1 MMKTY
6 KIVLLI
12 VSFMLIGCGGGATDN
27 PTTTEDNK
35 TIEIDSGINE
45 NNETEDNKTIEIDSG
60 INENNET
67 EDNETIEIDNGIN
80 ENNETEDNETIEDT
94 TPPQIILNGEA
105 NISMLQGDI
114 YNELGAVAEDNNIS
128 IPVDVYGFVDNSTL
142 GEYNI
147 TYSATDEAGNSASV
161 LRRVLVKARRTPY
174 NIVETIP
181 QNWYIR
187 LVAKDLT
194 REFKTEN
201 TQLGVLEGD
210 NIALKHSLKALAP
223 FGSSYLD
230 IVFPNPAGVA
240 SGEYKSSFYKSSDTL
255 ANVWN
260 FRVKTEKRDATIE
273 LGWRGVYVVT
283 PYDDEYNRTRY
294 KEKLSSTNPLIEYMK
309 LIDMTTGEEIPAVFD
324 GRLQKYQFSMDG
336 ATTKDFQWV
345 VDDYIVDINISNRTP
360 RLSSRRARVVATP
373 TEVEPF
379 DIHRVPRSE
388 TFDRYT
394 R

>member
-6 KIVLLI
+6 KIGLLI

-27 PTTTEDNK
+27 STTTE
-35 TIEIDSGINE
+35 E
-45 NNETEDNKTIEIDSG
+45 NLTIEIDSG

-67 EDNETIEIDNGIN
+67 EDNETIE
-80 ENNETEDNETIEDT
+80 EPTIDT